1 MFYVIVKWQVI
12 FPKKMFY
19 HAVIILRSVP
29 VILQCS
35 IFKVN
40 VLSGGSRHR
49 SPDGPGCQLYDY
61 FS

>member
-1 MFYVIVKWQVI
+1 MAGN
-12 FPKKMFY
+12 FPKKKMFY

-40 VLSGGSRHR
+40 VLSGR
-49 SPDGPGCQLYDY
+49 SGETGPESPIPDGPGSQLYDY

>member
-40 VLSGGSRHR
+40 VLSGR
-49 SPDGPGCQLYDY
+49 SGDSDFGWPWL
-61 FS
+61 STVRLL